1 MSEPILAEISIGG
14 RIHRELAGNLLTAI
28 RDQRVSLEWGDAR
41 FEPQTPEELLWACQV
56 KEGVRVLWLCDDQ
69 ANYGE
74 FRQLEAF
81 LVGAGIAFDRR
92 SNATFQFD
100 AEVVQF
106 RPGMSPVKYPSD
118 SSGRPFVPAAL
129 MASIAKALDQAADT
143 AEGQTSLE
151 LLRRLRGLQQLVHEH
166 VPRALPPLAAFEIV
180 K

>member
-1 MSEPILAEISIGG
+1 MSEPIPAEILIGG
-14 RIHRELAGNLLTAI
+14 RVRRDLVGKLSKAI
-28 RDQRVSLEWGDAR
+28 RDQRMALEWGDAR
-41 FEPQTPEELLWACQV
+41 FEPETAEELLSACQA
-56 KEGVRVLWLCDDQ
+56 KERVRVLWLRDDQ

-106 RPGMSPVKYPSD
+106 RPGTTPIKYPSD
-118 SSGRPFVPAAL
+118 SGGRPFVPAAT
-129 MASIAKALDQAADT
+129 MTSIAKAIDQAADT

-151 LLRRLRGLQQLVHEH
+151 LLRRLRGLQQLVNEH
-166 VPRALPPLAAFEIV
+166 MPRALPPLAAFEIV
-180 K
+180 E